1 MGRSLASES
10 LKYLTLPSWTSSL
23 TAPATSSRR
32 HIRVDAVLIKHVYAI
47 GLEVQLV
54 VGAQRTPAA
63 LACMLRFGN
72 GASIGRL
79 SCMVV
84 SSAWHVVQAL
94 LERRFPNTSLLHQCN
109 LAVYHLLFILGVA
122 AGDAIQV

>member
-1 MGRSLASES
+1 MMLWLLLFTCRSV
-10 LKYLTLPSWTSSL
+10 KLPN
-23 TAPATSSRR
+23 A
-32 HIRVDAVLIKHVYAI
+32 
-47 GLEVQLV
+47 GLEARLA